1 LSVDLI
7 EEGADTQARVHL
19 SQETIDEYALNIAE
33 ILKEHPIDVF
43 SDVQSYYI
51 GDGWH
56 RFMAAAKAG
65 LTVVPCTMHTG
76 GEREARLFAA
86 GANKGL
92 RRTQSDKRRAVEI
105 MLNDPEWCDWSDGKI
120 ADHCGVTQP
129 FVSKVRAEFKTI
141 MTSTHPEEESE
152 MSDKP
157 SPKRVLGR
165 DGKSYPVKE
174 KKSSTPTKAVAD
186 EATGPDVEALSLPYR
201 ESVNLLHSMRRK
213 FEALAQTP
221 EGVHLAPKIQRLSN
235 EFDVVKGTIRQ
246 AEPLELC
253 GKCKGEGCQHCGRT
267 GFWTR
272 ATVESLKK

>member
-1 LSVDLI
+1 
-7 EEGADTQARVHL
+7 
-19 SQETIDEYALNIAE
+19 
-33 ILKEHPIDVF
+33 
-43 SDVQSYYI
+43 
-51 GDGWH
+51 
-56 RFMAAAKAG
+56 
-65 LTVVPCTMHTG
+65 
-76 GEREARLFAA
+76 
-86 GANKGL
+86 
-92 RRTQSDKRRAVEI
+92 
-105 MLNDPEWCDWSDGKI
+105 
-120 ADHCGVTQP
+120 
-129 FVSKVRAEFKTI
+129 
-141 MTSTHPEEESE
+141 